1 MDHHHHH
8 PPAALAGAII
18 AHYLRNLTIAQGKRW
33 TPSNDHDMQR
43 LTELLGDLGIAGES
57 IPAFTTEAAPPA
69 PERTTVAF
77 EKPAE
82 TDPAVS
88 DRRLRARKSRAGLT
102 TNTAC
107 RVAVS
112 RCRREHRLARAR
124 FNDV

>member
-1 MDHHHHH
+1 MDHHHH

-33 TPSNDHDMQR
+33 TPSNDRDMQR
-43 LTELLGDLGIAGES
+43 LTELLDELGISGES
-57 IPAFTTEAAPPA
+57 IPAFTA
-69 PERTTVAF
+69 ERTTVAF